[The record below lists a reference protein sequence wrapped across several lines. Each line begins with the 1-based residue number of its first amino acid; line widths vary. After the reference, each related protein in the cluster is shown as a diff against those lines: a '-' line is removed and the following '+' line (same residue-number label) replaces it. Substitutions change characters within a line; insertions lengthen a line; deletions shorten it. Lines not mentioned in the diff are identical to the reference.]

1 MVLKVF
7 SFLIKQSNVKGL
19 ADKLTKTIYIDVK
32 LENSIYCAVWDCD
45 GLLRG
50 AGRAD
55 LMTSSKVHLSNVDI
69 SAVYLNILSITLH
82 KINQNKII
90 LH

>member
-1 MVLKVF
+1 MV
-7 SFLIKQSNVKGL
+7 NVL
-19 ADKLTKTIYIDVK
+19 QTSLRILIYIDVK
-32 LENSIYCAVWDCD
+32 LENSTVQYGTVMGCCLV
-45 GLLRG
+45 R
-50 AGRAD
+50 AGAD

>member
-1 MVLKVF
+1 MQYGTVMGRCLV
-7 SFLIKQSNVKGL
+7 
-19 ADKLTKTIYIDVK
+19 
-32 LENSIYCAVWDCD
+32 
-45 GLLRG
+45 R
-50 AGRAD
+50 AGAD